1 MDNHPKVE
9 EISEEFV
16 NYLLTGRKKESSA
29 IIFQF
34 LNQNN
39 SFLELYEKLI
49 KKSLYKIGELW
60 EYNKITVAAEHLASA
75 IIETILNEL
84 YPKIAKTEKQN
95 KKILLACVEN
105 EFHQIGIKIIS
116 DIFELNGWNSFFL
129 GANTPTNELVR
140 FAKSINPDIIGL
152 SMSIYFH
159 LPVLENMLLKIK
171 DEFPEIPIIIGG
183 QAFRYGGLEIL
194 AKFNNVFY
202 FADSY
207 EIYNSIKNL
216 NL

>member
-129 GANTPTNELVR
+129 GANTPTNELIR

>member
-129 GANTPTNELVR
+129 GANTPTNELIR

-202 FADSY
+202 SADSY